1 ATGEAG
7 ATGVTGEAGAT
18 GATGV
23 TGATGEAGAT
33 GATGVTG
40 VTGATGIAGAT
51 GATGEVGATG
61 ATGVTGVA
69 GATGATGPNVA
80 LTGFSAQRA
89 TTSVSASSQLG
100 NWTVTNP
107 YFTGTGFNTLTGD
120 YTVPTT
126 GRYELKAVISF
137 STTATISV
145 AIGAGVNPSFVIR
158 RTSPTVTDLVSGLFP
173 VLDVNIALLLNLR
186 TILGD
191 ASVTLTADVILNAG
205 DVIGL
210 FYVSGGLTIGLNIG
224 GSAASG
230 TVWSVHE
237 LT

>member
-1 ATGEAG
+1 LTG
-7 ATGVTGEAGAT
+7 ATGPTGEI

-23 TGATGEAGAT
+23 TGATGATGTTGVTGPTGPTGATGPTGTT

-40 VTGATGIAGAT
+40 P
-51 GATGEVGATG
+51 
-61 ATGVTGVA
+61 
-69 GATGATGPNVA
+69 TGPNVA

-89 TTSVSASSQLG
+89 ASTISATSQLG
-100 NWTVTNP
+100 GWSVTSP
-107 YFTGTGFNTLTGD
+107 YYTGTGFNAATGS
-120 YTVPTT
+120 YTVPIT
-126 GRYELKAVISF
+126 GRYSMKAIISYT
-137 STTATISV
+137 TTATVSV
-145 AIGAGVNPSFVIR
+145 ALGAGVSPTFVIR

-173 VLDVNIALLLNLR
+173 ILDVNILLLLTLR

-191 ASVTLTADVILNAG
+191 ASVTLTADVSLNAG
-205 DVIGL
+205 DVIGI
-210 FYVSGGLTIGLNIG
+210 FYVANGLTIGLSIG